1 MREGRWSATAAEV
14 SERTMALSIS
24 VNATKHDIDV
34 AEDTPLLWVLRD
46 VLGLTGTKFGCGVAQ
61 CGACT
66 VHVDGRPVRSC
77 LLPVGVLAGRPIT
90 TIEGIGSTPEGAKV
104 QKAWLD
110 LEVIQCGYCQSGQI
124 MSAAAL
130 LAETPNPDDSD
141 IDAAMAGNICR
152 CGTYVRIRA
161 AIKHAASGS
170 AT

>member
-1 MREGRWSATAAEV
+1 MIMLNINGEPRNVDAPAD
-14 SERTMALSIS
+14 M
-24 VNATKHDIDV
+24 
-34 AEDTPLLWVLRD
+34 PLLWVLRD
-46 VLGLTGTKFGCGVAQ
+46 VLAMTGTKFGCGIAQ

-66 VHVDGRPVRSC
+66 VHIDGAPVRSC
-77 LLPVGVLAGRPIT
+77 LLPVGSIGERKVT
-90 TIEGIGSTPEGAKV
+90 TIEGIGATPAGAKV

-130 LAETPNPDDSD
+130 LAATPNPDESD

-161 AIKHAASGS
+161 AIKRAASEQS
-170 AT
+170 

>member
-1 MREGRWSATAAEV
+1 MAT
-14 SERTMALSIS
+14 TLK
-24 VNATKHDIDV
+24 VNGEQKIVDAPQDM
-34 AEDTPLLWVLRD
+34 PLLWVLRD
-46 VLGLTGTKFGCGVAQ
+46 ILGMTGTKFGCGIAQ

-66 VHVDGRPVRSC
+66 VHIDGKPVRSC
-77 LLPVGVLAGRPIT
+77 LLPISAVRDRAVT
-90 TIEGIGSTPEGAKV
+90 TIEGVGATSVGASV

-130 LAETPNPDDSD
+130 LATTQNPDDSD

-161 AIKHAASGS
+161 AIKQAASGRQS
-170 AT
+170 